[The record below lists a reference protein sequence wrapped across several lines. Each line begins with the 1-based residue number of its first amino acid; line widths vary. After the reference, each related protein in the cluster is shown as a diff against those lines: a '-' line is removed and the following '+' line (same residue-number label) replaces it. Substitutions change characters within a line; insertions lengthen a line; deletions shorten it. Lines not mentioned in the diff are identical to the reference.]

1 MADKM
6 MKTFAKMGRASGL
19 TRDELITKL
28 AKFGTPEEVTS
39 AVDEVM
45 AMSDEHLKE
54 YIDRVVGS
62 VVGPEEQVL
71 N

>member
-6 MKTFAKMGRASGL
+6 LKTFAKMGRASGL

-45 AMSDEHLKE
+45 TMSDEHIKE
-54 YIDRVVGS
+54 CVDRVVDSVAGS
-62 VVGPEEQVL
+62 EE
-71 N
+71 